1 MTLLLSLLMVPVVI
15 VLAIL
20 YIVFDDLSTAREK
33 LGRISLVIGVP
44 TFYFMLFISLIIM
57 TPFDI
62 SSIPSPIVLL
72 LLLSL
77 GLMALGVWL
86 GW

>member
-44 TFYFMLFISLIIM
+44 TFYFMMFISLIIM

>member
-77 GLMALGVWL
+77 GLMALGVWM